1 MMDEGKAR
9 VSKKLANG
17 YFKNTAYVDVIEKND
32 LESALDVKNQDPT
45 AKEIRRLIIATNI
58 TRGIFM
64 LPCFVIWALLRVNT
78 ALSWILI
85 AAYIVVAQLII
96 HFIFRKVIKA
106 EHTKK
111 STVAM
116 IIVDICVVVAFVV
129 FVLFYF
135 QT

>member
-17 YFKNTAYVDVIEKND
+17 YFKNTAYMDVIEKNE
-32 LESALDVKNQDPT
+32 LESALDVKNQDPK
-45 AKEIRRLIIATNI
+45 AKEVRRFIIATNI

-64 LPCFVIWALLRVNT
+64 LPCFAIWELFRGNT

-96 HFIFRKVIKA
+96 HFMFGKVVKA
-106 EHTKK
+106 EHTK
-111 STVAM
+111 SSIVAM

>member
-1 MMDEGKAR
+1 
-9 VSKKLANG
+9 
-17 YFKNTAYVDVIEKND
+17 
-32 LESALDVKNQDPT
+32 
-45 AKEIRRLIIATNI
+45 
-58 TRGIFM
+58 M
-64 LPCFVIWALLRVNT
+64 LPCFAIWALLRVNT

-96 HFIFRKVIKA
+96 HFMFGKVVKA
-106 EHTKK
+106 EHTK
-111 STVAM
+111 SSIVAM